1 MFKPRVPTNLMP
13 TGDVIPYLT
22 PTAITQPGQPTAP
35 ADCSCRHTP
44 QAPAPAP
51 VPAPVSARPTVQLTP
66 GSLIAVVVGG
76 TTVVLVVGAVLVSL
90 LLAVALCGV
99 SLTICALVIR
109 SLVNTQAKQ
118 R

>member
-1 MFKPRVPTNLMP
+1 MFKPHVPTNQMP

-22 PTAITQPGQPTAP
+22 PTAITPPGQASAP
-35 ADCSCRHTP
+35 ATCSCRHTTP
-44 QAPAPAP
+44 PPPPAP
-51 VPAPVSARPTVQLTP
+51 VTAPVSARPTVQLTP
-66 GSLIAVVVGG
+66 GALIAVVVGG